1 MDGGRVLHAELD
13 LLDHQLRDRSGRL
26 CGKVDDLELTRD
38 ETGTI
43 YVTAVLSGPGT
54 LWRRLGAGQLG
65 RWLERFRR
73 EQRATADTEPAV
85 PPSDPGRISI
95 GLVHQIGSVID
106 LAVSAD
112 DLASSQVERWVREHA
127 IRRIPWSQH
136 EAE

>member
-13 LLDHQLRDRSGRL
+13 LLDHQLRDRAGRL
-26 CGKVDDLELTRD
+26 CGKVDDLELSRD

-54 LWRRLGAGQLG
+54 LWRRLGAGRLG

-73 EQRATADTEPAV
+73 EQRAPAESGPGV
-85 PPSDPGRISI
+85 PPGDPGRISI
-95 GLVHQIGSVID
+95 GLVHQIGPVID

-112 DLASSQVERWVREHA
+112 DLASSQAERWVREHA
-127 IRRIPWSQH
+127 IRRIPGSRH